1 MKIGVMTWWRN
12 TNYGFCGTRLA
23 DGRVNREGGR
33 AERLE
38 VKREA

>member
-1 MKIGVMTWWRN
+1 MMTDRE
-12 TNYGFCGTRLA
+12 TPCLA

-38 VKREA
+38 VKHET